1 MLKKFDF
8 LAQFDKVPGSY
19 DHNWLLN
26 DLVARRLKKKKD
38 LLDATKQPSKSSGRK
53 KGAENAI

>member
-8 LAQFDKVPGSY
+8 FAQFDRVPGSY

-26 DLVARRLKKKKD
+26 DLVARRLKKKD
-38 LLDATKQPSKSSGRK
+38 LLDATKQPSKNSGRK
-53 KGAENAI
+53 TRTDNAI